1 MRFGV
6 ILVFVWGMKK
16 LALFDMATRYDILC
30 NGTDLYKNLGQ
41 IEYFEVMED
50 LALEYYQTGFPN
62 PSELE
67 TKMYEVKE

>member
-1 MRFGV
+1 
-6 ILVFVWGMKK
+6 
-16 LALFDMATRYDILC
+16 MATRYDILRK
-30 NGTDLYKNLGQ
+30 GEYLYKGLGQ

-50 LALEYYQTGFPN
+50 LAMEYYQTGFPN

>member
-1 MRFGV
+1 M
-6 ILVFVWGMKK
+6 ILVFVLGMRK
-16 LALFDMATRYDILC
+16 LESFDMATRYDILRK
-30 NGTDLYKNLGQ
+30 GEYLYKGLGQ

-50 LALEYYQTGFPN
+50 LAMEYYQTGFPN

>member
-1 MRFGV
+1 
-6 ILVFVWGMKK
+6 
-16 LALFDMATRYDILC
+16 MATRYDILC
-30 NGTDLYKNLGQ
+30 NGTDLYKDLGQ